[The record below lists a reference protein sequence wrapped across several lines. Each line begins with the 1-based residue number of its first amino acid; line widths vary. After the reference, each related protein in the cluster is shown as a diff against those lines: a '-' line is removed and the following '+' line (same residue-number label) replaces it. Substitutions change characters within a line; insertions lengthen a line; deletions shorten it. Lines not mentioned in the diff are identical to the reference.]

1 MTDNPLIRTCVNEIE
16 NRITLK
22 IKTGYYL
29 ELLTL
34 ETIKLVRTTIRKIT
48 KYENGKNLPNLE
60 INNVVLVHFNNVNND
75 YQHDSES
82 SVHLFSTS
90 SLVNYYI
97 FCLKFLFL
105 KKLLIQSFHILKYG
119 LLIKILSS

>member
-1 MTDNPLIRTCVNEIE
+1 MTDNPSIRTCVNEIE

-34 ETIKLVRTTIRKIT
+34 ETIKLVRTIIRKIT
-48 KYENGKNLPNLE
+48 KYENGKNLPNLG
-60 INNVVLVHFNNVNND
+60 INNVVLVHFSNVNND

-82 SVHLFSTS
+82 SVHLFSIS

-97 FCLKFLFL
+97 FCLKVLFL
-105 KKLLIQSFHILKYG
+105 KKLLIQSFNILKYG
-119 LLIKILSS
+119 LLIKILSF

>member
-1 MTDNPLIRTCVNEIE
+1 MTDNPSIRTCVNEIE

-34 ETIKLVRTTIRKIT
+34 ETIKLVSTIIRKMT

-60 INNVVLVHFNNVNND
+60 INNVVLVHFSNVNND

-82 SVHLFSTS
+82 SVHLFSIS

>member
-1 MTDNPLIRTCVNEIE
+1 MTDNPSIKTCVNEIE

-29 ELLTL
+29 ELLTF
-34 ETIKLVRTTIRKIT
+34 ETIKLVSTIIRKIT

-60 INNVVLVHFNNVNND
+60 INNVVLVHFSNVNND

-82 SVHLFSTS
+82 SVHLFSIS